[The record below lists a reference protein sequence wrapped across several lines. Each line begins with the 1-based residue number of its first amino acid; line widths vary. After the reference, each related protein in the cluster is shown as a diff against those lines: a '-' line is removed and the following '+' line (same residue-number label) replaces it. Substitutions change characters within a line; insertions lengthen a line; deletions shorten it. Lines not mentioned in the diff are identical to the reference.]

1 PAAEE
6 TPVTEETPAAQ
17 ETPAAEETPAVQET
31 PVTEETPAAEEAP
44 FACGYAMVMQGKK
57 LYEAADCKKAVGELA
72 DEKAA
77 VYATERLQT
86 NSASGDVLRVLYAI
100 VTDEVPVVK
109 EGYLYAKDA
118 TAMDEKMVQEYETW
132 CKQAQRDVKHEL
144 EGKDILL
151 MTIEFVADAQPVE
164 AEQSPEAEQTAQPLS
179 VEEFAEGIV
188 AVTTASEV
196 NVRSETTTDSECVA
210 KIAEAGTQVT
220 ATGKVLLENGETW
233 YRVALDEQVVGYV
246 RSDLL
251 ALVET
256 EETPQIPVGA
266 LVLNRDNMQYVDP
279 ETGIAAAYVD
289 QEGNLID
296 AETGLVLAKVDL
308 NQNVIYLET
317 NPAAQNA
324 DED

>member
-1 PAAEE
+1 MKTMKRVSAIVLALMIACMLALISIAEGTAAGTENSSGSTSNVQETPAAEGTPAAEE
-6 TPVTEETPAAQ
+6 TPAVQATPAA
-17 ETPAAEETPAVQET
+17 EGTPAAEETPAVQET

-86 NSASGDVLRVLYAI
+86 NSASGDVLHVLYAI

-118 TAMDEKMVQEYETW
+118 TEMDEKMVQEYETW

-188 AVTTASEV
+188 VVTTASDV
-196 NVRSETTTDSECVA
+196 NVRSET
-210 KIAEAGTQVT
+210 
-220 ATGKVLLENGETW
+220 
-233 YRVALDEQVVGYV
+233 R
-246 RSDLL
+246 
-251 ALVET
+251 
-256 EETPQIPVGA
+256 
-266 LVLNRDNMQYVDP
+266 
-279 ETGIAAAYVD
+279 
-289 QEGNLID
+289 
-296 AETGLVLAKVDL
+296 
-308 NQNVIYLET
+308 
-317 NPAAQNA
+317 
-324 DED
+324 

>member
-1 PAAEE
+1 
-6 TPVTEETPAAQ
+6 
-17 ETPAAEETPAVQET
+17 
-31 PVTEETPAAEEAP
+31 
-44 FACGYAMVMQGKK
+44 M
-57 LYEAADCKKAVGELA
+57 
-72 DEKAA
+72 
-77 VYATERLQT
+77 
-86 NSASGDVLRVLYAI
+86 
-100 VTDEVPVVK
+100 
-109 EGYLYAKDA
+109 
-118 TAMDEKMVQEYETW
+118 
-132 CKQAQRDVKHEL
+132 
-144 EGKDILL
+144 
-151 MTIEFVADAQPVE
+151 
-164 AEQSPEAEQTAQPLS
+164 
-179 VEEFAEGIV
+179 
-188 AVTTASEV
+188 
-196 NVRSETTTDSECVA
+196 
-210 KIAEAGTQVT
+210 
-220 ATGKVLLENGETW
+220 
-233 YRVALDEQVVGYV
+233 ALDEQVVGYV